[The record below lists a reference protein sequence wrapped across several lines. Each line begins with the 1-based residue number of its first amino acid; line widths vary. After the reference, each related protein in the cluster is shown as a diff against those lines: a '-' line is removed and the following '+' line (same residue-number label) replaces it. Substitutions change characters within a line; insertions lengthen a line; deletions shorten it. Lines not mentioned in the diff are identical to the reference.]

1 MGHTDLQGLGGFT
14 LDSATREEMLCAT
27 QITDDAAIHLSNSDA
42 AAFAREKLMLSDL
55 HATAV
60 RAEELLGTR
69 CYDTASW
76 KGYVSAAIAYML
88 CDRFEGAA
96 KVRAALGLGRTSSG
110 SLAGPSSSSSSVAPS
125 SSSDS
130 SVSSVSVVSSPRGV
144 RFFVSSAGR
153 LQLSH
158 AGGISSS
165 AALTGA
171 VSLALCQL
179 FPETRPIARRLDLL
193 AQVDYGEYLLGK
205 MAGAADKMAQLYAQK
220 HSITVI
226 SSLPESLRRTVHFPE
241 QLLTLLVCTSPIPRL
256 TMQCLSRPFLAARG
270 YSSQH
275 ANLVLAYADE
285 VMAAFGSVA
294 YVQAVEI
301 LRVKLEDAAAV
312 EKVGLTQE
320 EAELLRR
327 ALVAHP
333 PLAYT
338 PSVASAAASSSA
350 AAAAPAPTPCT
361 YKLGLLRELCH
372 GGSLEQLAPE
382 LAGWSRRHRRYRLLY
397 RALKL
402 LPELYVH
409 AAPNAQRG
417 VLLHLRKAALYGL
430 SEVERGSEYL
440 MCMDEIARIQA
451 EAADAAKSD
460 ASSGAPVDSAA
471 AAAKS
476 VAAQLSCRVQ
486 RILRLS
492 ALCHDGDRAVTDYRR
507 LRPADAVPSVESL
520 LASAVVSP
528 AAQSL
533 PRPLCSTRYFERTPW
548 DKDPRNDCSNVSV
561 DRWIASIEGNS
572 SNGGGGGG
580 GGAGGASSSS
590 SICVPQEL
598 SDLPGGFERGLVDV
612 DEFADEIA
620 QRFSRPAEDDAEG
633 APRLL
638 DASVR
643 ISAAGLS
650 GRVCVHA
657 RPECAAALEQF
668 LVSHGWEVRRPVPSA
683 PTQTITME

>member
-14 LDSATREEMLCAT
+14 MDSATREEMLCAAQVT
-27 QITDDAAIHLSNSDA
+27 QDGAIHLSNSDA
-42 AAFAREKLMLSDL
+42 AAFAREKLLLSDL
-55 HATAV
+55 SATAA

-88 CDRFEGAA
+88 CDRFEGAPS
-96 KVRAALGLGRTSSG
+96 VRAALGLASSG
-110 SLAGPSSSSSSVAPS
+110 SSAAASASS

-130 SVSSVSVVSSPRGV
+130 AAPPLRGV

-179 FPETRPIARRLDLL
+179 FPQTRPIARRLDLL
-193 AQVDYGEYLLGK
+193 AQVDYGEYFLGK

-241 QLLTLLVCTSPIPRL
+241 QLLTLLVCTSPVPRL

-270 YSSQH
+270 YTVQH
-275 ANLVLAYADE
+275 QNQVLAYADE

-294 YVQAVEI
+294 YVQAVEM
-301 LRVKLEDAAAV
+301 LRVKLDDAAAV
-312 EKVGLTQE
+312 EKAGLTAE
-320 EAELLRR
+320 EATLLRK
-327 ALVAHP
+327 ALITHP
-333 PLAYT
+333 PLSYT
-338 PSVASAAASSSA
+338 PSAAAASSSSSA
-350 AAAAPAPTPCT
+350 AASAAAPAATPCS

-372 GGSLEQLAPE
+372 GGSLEQLAPD

-440 MCMDEIARIQA
+440 LCMDEIARIQT
-451 EAADAAKSD
+451 E
-460 ASSGAPVDSAA
+460 A
-471 AAAKS
+471 AAAKSSGASSDSTASSS
-476 VAAQLSCRVQ
+476 VAAQLSSRVQ

-507 LRPADAVPSVESL
+507 LRPADAVPSVDSL
-520 LASAVVSP
+520 LASAVISS
-528 AAQSL
+528 AAQPL
-533 PRPLCSTRYFERTPW
+533 PRPLCSMRYFERTPW
-548 DKDPRNDCSNVSV
+548 DSDPRNGCSDASV
-561 DRWIASIEGNS
+561 DRWIASIEGAKS
-572 SNGGGGGG
+572 SSDSG
-580 GGAGGASSSS
+580 SSSS
-590 SICVPQEL
+590 SVSAAPQEL

-620 QRFSRPAEDDAEG
+620 QRFSHPAADAVDG
-633 APRLL
+633 ASPTGSPLL

-650 GRVCVHA
+650 GRLCVHA

-668 LVSHGWEVRRPVPSA
+668 LVSRGWEVRRPVPSA